1 MARQLLLLDLICILC
16 FLDGSRFF
24 KEPAGIVCHAFEAY
38 SRGWCILLELE
49 MISFFFLETFIYSNW
64 ICSPFR
70 KISTFLSPFL
80 KSANM
85 EQGHISSLV
94 LIRTSFL
101 INPQFIS
108 VVFLVFVLVFSCF
121 VSVFFGILSYLILL
135 STSVFVQKLS

>member
-1 MARQLLLLDLICILC
+1 MW

-24 KEPAGIVCHAFEAY
+24 KEPAGIACYAFEPY

-49 MISFFFLETFIYSNW
+49 MISFLPIIFFFLQTFIYSNW

-85 EQGHISSLV
+85 EQWHISSLV

-108 VVFLVFVLVFSCF
+108 VVFLVFFLVFSCF